1 MLGDGT
7 STVTIAWLAIR
18 TAPAGS
24 LGLFAGLAIA
34 AYTLPGIL
42 GALALPGE
50 LTLTLEISPPPRQRV
65 DRHAEGEAE

>member
-1 MLGDGT
+1 VLGDGI

-42 GALALPGE
+42 GALALGGILRGRPARA
-50 LTLTLEISPPPRQRV
+50 LVLVHCR
-65 DRHAEGEAE
+65 